1 MRRILTIAVA
11 GLAGAAIGGVGLRVI
26 AADAQQ
32 APAVGFHAAAVSSTQ
47 SGDTTYAWFVGQD
60 GSAQFCKIAVQGPH
74 CAAVVFDGKH

>member
-1 MRRILTIAVA
+1 MRRSLTI
-11 GLAGAAIGGVGLRVI
+11 GLAGIAGAAVGVVGLRVI

-32 APAVGFHAAAVSSTQ
+32 PPSVGFHAASVSSTQ

-74 CAAVVFDGKH
+74 CAMVVFDGKR